1 MIAPISPAVKT
12 NNTSY
17 TPQQIPL
24 NNSIDPSVSDDLQKA
39 KAMLYQGTSGRIDPR
54 ALNLI
59 NMAETAV
66 KNGNSFAAKNF
77 AGKAVKML
85 APKAMPD
92 LKPEVLEPK
101 PVKKN
106 IEKNR
111 PEKKAETS
119 THMYQ
124 DASGDAGVS
133 FTYPAPLTAA
143 QSFIAVPAHEAQH
156 VGRRISEAVLNG
168 DRVLVYVTYKVR
180 YDPNTGEAYMA
191 GGVTRSITYS
201 HKDKADA
208 FCGSNIDLYI

>member
-1 MIAPISPAVKT
+1 MTAPISPAGKI
-12 NNTSY
+12 NNASY
-17 TPQQIPL
+17 TDRQYPV
-24 NNSIDPSVSDDLQKA
+24 NKTIDPSVSDDLQRA
-39 KAMLYQGTSGRIDPR
+39 KAMLFQETAGIIDPR

-59 NMAETAV
+59 NMAEAAI

-85 APKAMPD
+85 APKTMPD
-92 LKPEVLEPK
+92 LKPEELKPK

-106 IEKNR
+106 IEK
-111 PEKKAETS
+111 KAESS

-124 DASGDAGVS
+124 DVSGDAGVS

-168 DRVLVYVTYKVR
+168 DRVLVYVAYKVR

-201 HKDKADA
+201 HKNKADA
-208 FCGSNIDLYI
+208 FCGSYVDLYV